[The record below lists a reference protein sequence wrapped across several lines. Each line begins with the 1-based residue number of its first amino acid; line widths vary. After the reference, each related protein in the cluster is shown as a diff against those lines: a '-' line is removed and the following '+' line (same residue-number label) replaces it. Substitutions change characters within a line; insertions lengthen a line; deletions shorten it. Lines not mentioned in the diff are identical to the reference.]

1 MYVQKP
7 ADTACQFVFG
17 NRLSTVEGL
26 ALYYFDFG
34 PNPLF
39 CFYCFLISPKRHA
52 LDSFTKQNSCWTN
65 SNFNAQQFC
74 SWTVR
79 NLPLFDRLK

>member
-1 MYVQKP
+1 M
-7 ADTACQFVFG
+7 
-17 NRLSTVEGL
+17 LSICMFKSPLIQHVNFTVEGL

-39 CFYCFLISPKRHA
+39 TFYCFLISPKRRVN
-52 LDSFTKQNSCWTN
+52 DSFTKRNSCWTN
-65 SNFNAQQFC
+65 SNFNAQQFYC
-74 SWTVR
+74 HTVR